1 MATGQINPKEY
12 SLIFGIHQIQG
23 FHEGTIIN
31 IVYEANNYNPLI
43 GADGE
48 VSRILTNNQSA
59 LITVTLAQTSL
70 SNDFLSVQS
79 NLDRKSGT
87 GALPLLF
94 KDNWGKSAGVSPVAW
109 IEKMPDQPFD
119 GGAGATVQSRVW
131 NIRAPLY
138 EGIVGSSKSIA
149 VS

>member
-1 MATGQINPKEY
+1 MATGQINPREY
-12 SLIFGIHQIQG
+12 SLYLGIHRIQG
-23 FHEGTIIN
+23 FHEGTVIN
-31 IVYEANNYNPLI
+31 IIYDALNYNMLI

-79 NLDRKSGT
+79 NIDRKFGT

-94 KDNWGKSAGVSPVAW
+94 KDNWGKSAGASPVAW
-109 IEKMPDQPFD
+109 VEKMADQPFD
-119 GGAGATVQSRVW
+119 GGAGATVQTRAW

-138 EGIVGSSKSIA
+138 EGIVGSSRPIEA
-149 VS
+149 A